1 MTGLA
6 LLVGLASLGGL
17 LGASLVW
24 AEVADASNIFRLVG
38 GGVIEIAALIVGVL
52 MGHRGLSRLPN
63 RLGRTLGRSNRNRS
77 NRP

>member
-1 MTGLA
+1 M
-6 LLVGLASLGGL
+6 GGL

-24 AEVADASNIFRLVG
+24 AEVADASNIFRLVS
-38 GGVIEIAALIVGVL
+38 GGVIEIATLIVGVL